1 MKTTNSIPEIC
12 ELEIQVQQPEEKDG
26 DLRCV
31 AEFRLYSGDI
41 PLGDEEFQIS
51 ISKAVI
57 SVELEGLSPTA
68 GTRYGEPRKN
78 NAVCITKS
86 VRKQTNRGSSL
97 IAGGDFNVSA
107 ASLSANVV
115 AGGKIHDSTEASTTI
130 EANDTFEHLRVR
142 ALPNLRW
149 EVSEPDGVPL
159 DGTYLEGDDLVK
171 MQKSDRANRA
181 SFRAWV
187 TVKQR
192 DLVIKQIILDT
203 SSRTFFARL
212 NTNQRRLLDIF
223 IAKSLSRALNWGS
236 NYRGEIMLSEHV
248 SEVAGEE

>member
-12 ELEIQVQQPEEKDG
+12 ELEIQVGQPEEKDG
-26 DLRCV
+26 DLCCV
-31 AEFRLYSGDI
+31 AEFRLFKGDI
-41 PLGDEEFQIS
+41 PIGDEECQIS
-51 ISKAVI
+51 ISKAMI
-57 SVELEGLSPTA
+57 SVELEGLSPA
-68 GTRYGEPRKN
+68 PGTRYGEPRKN

-86 VRKQTNRGSSL
+86 TKKQTNRGSSFK
-97 IAGGDFNVSA
+97 AGGGLDVGHSL
-107 ASLSANVV
+107 LSANVT
-115 AGGKIHDSTEASTTI
+115 AGGEIHGSSEAGTAIEAS
-130 EANDTFEHLRVR
+130 DTFEHLRVR

-171 MQKSDRANRA
+171 MHKSDRANRA

-192 DLVIKQIILDT
+192 DLDIKQIILDT
-203 SSRTFFARL
+203 SSRNFFGRL

-223 IAKSLSRALNWGS
+223 IAKSLSTALNWGD